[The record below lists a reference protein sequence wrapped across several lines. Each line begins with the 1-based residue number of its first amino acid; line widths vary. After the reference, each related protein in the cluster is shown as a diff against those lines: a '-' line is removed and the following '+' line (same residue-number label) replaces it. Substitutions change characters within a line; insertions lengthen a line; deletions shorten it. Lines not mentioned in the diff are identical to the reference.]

1 MHGVTF
7 PGKRAMFSQINTD
20 RGHGIPFMQSGGLL
34 EPNMSGLAAINSG
47 GAGSSSSRAVQISA
61 ESIAMIAT
69 ATGQAVRAGAAEGT
83 AEGASDANRRR
94 DREERLRTKTG

>member
-1 MHGVTF
+1 
-7 PGKRAMFSQINTD
+7 
-20 RGHGIPFMQSGGLL
+20 
-34 EPNMSGLAAINSG
+34 
-47 GAGSSSSRAVQISA
+47 
-61 ESIAMIAT
+61 MIAT